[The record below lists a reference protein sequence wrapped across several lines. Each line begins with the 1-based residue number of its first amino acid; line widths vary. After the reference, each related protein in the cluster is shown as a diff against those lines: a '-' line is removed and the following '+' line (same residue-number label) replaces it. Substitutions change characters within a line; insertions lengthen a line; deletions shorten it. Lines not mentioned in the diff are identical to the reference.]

1 MASSG
6 HEWSFHNGSGWQRY
20 DTSSS
25 DTIEKAFLSK
35 ETSVRVNTRSHTY
48 TVDLIQYLQINNSTK
63 TERRV
68 MREDSSDKTLPN
80 RMTSVPYGHKRSI
93 SPVPPKSGAYS
104 TLHAPVPPKSG
115 TFPTSY
121 ALVPSKSGAYST
133 PYAPVP
139 SKSVAYSTPYGSVP
153 SKSDMLCHDGV
164 SSSDILYTRATSG
177 PKASGTQPLP
187 TPSHLP
193 ACSPV
198 ARPRKKYKPEPNNL
212 GAYDTFFRKYTE
224 ITVEKKIPKD
234 ETCPICLTSLLE
246 PADVD
251 ITKKSHSSSLP
262 LNVISGLKKCSHM
275 FHMVCIGT
283 MLDST
288 PNVKIQELSISC
300 PICQTI
306 HGVRTGDQPLTGT
319 MTVTYES
326 SCVPGYEGYGT
337 IRIKY
342 NFSHGVSETGTNYN
356 AASFPRVC
364 YIPRCPEGEKVLQL
378 LKLAWERRLVFTVA
392 TSVTTGCENCVVW
405 NNIHHKTEPHSNT
418 SGHGFPDPNFLNNI
432 KMELAVQGVTE
443 EELK

>member
-6 HEWSFHNGSGWQRY
+6 HAWSFHNGSEWQRY
-20 DTSSS
+20 DTSLS
-25 DTIEKAFLSK
+25 DTIERAFQSK
-35 ETSVRVNTRSHTY
+35 EYSVRVNTRSHSY
-48 TVDLIQYLQINNSTK
+48 TVDLIQLSQINNSTK
-63 TERRV
+63 TERRI

-80 RMTSVPYGHKRSI
+80 RMTSVPYGHKRTI
-93 SPVPPKSGAYS
+93 SP
-104 TLHAPVPPKSG
+104 
-115 TFPTSY
+115 
-121 ALVPSKSGAYST
+121 VPSKSGAYST
-133 PYAPVP
+133 SYSPVP
-139 SKSVAYSTPYGSVP
+139 PKSAAYSTPYGSVP

-177 PKASGTQPLP
+177 PKASGTQPLS
-187 TPSHLP
+187 TPNHLP
-193 ACSPV
+193 ACSP
-198 ARPRKKYKPEPNNL
+198 AAMPRKKYKPEPNNL

-251 ITKKSHSSSLP
+251 ISKKSHSSSLP
-262 LNVISGLKKCSHM
+262 LHVVSGLKKCSHM